1 MDLKAIG
8 NNIKRCRKNMGL
20 TQANLAEKINLST
33 IHMSH
38 LETGAASMSLECMLN
53 ICNALKVTP
62 DELLYGE
69 YELNLKST
77 SDKLNGLLDSLTADE
92 KKLVIEFTELLR
104 KSKINNKN

>member
-38 LETGAASMSLECMLN
+38 LETGTASMSLECMLN
-53 ICNALKVTP
+53 ICDVLKVTP
-62 DELLYGE
+62 DELLFGE
-69 YELNLKST
+69 YELNLRST
-77 SDKLNGLLDSLTADE
+77 SEKLNSLLECLTADE
-92 KKLVIEFTELLR
+92 KKLVIEFTELL
-104 KSKINNKN
+104 KESKVNNKN